1 MRKTAEESLQEQ
13 GLKQISVFDVLYPER
28 EGNHNQ
34 LVINDKKA
42 RGNDDYSS
50 EKESFITS

>member
-28 EGNHNQ
+28 EGNHDQ
-34 LVINDKKA
+34 LVINNQKA
-42 RGNDDYSS
+42 RENDVYSP
-50 EKESFITS
+50 KK